1 MSAPRIL
8 PPTPAAVDR
17 AAALLLSGG
26 LVILPT
32 ETVYGLAVRP
42 DAPDALDRLYAAK
55 NRPPAKPITAL
66 AASLDAILPRL
77 PTLPAVARRIAERYW
92 PGPLTLVLPAR
103 EPGRYDGYRVPDH
116 PVALDLLRR
125 LPFAPLVTSANLS
138 GLPPALTA
146 QDAAATLPDV
156 PLVLDDGPS
165 PGAKPSTVL
174 KIDPDGHL
182 TLLREG
188 PIALQEL
195 MALA

>member
-1 MSAPRIL
+1 MPVPRIL
-8 PPTPAAVDR
+8 PPTPDALDR
-17 AAALLLSGG
+17 AAELLLAGG

-42 DAPDALDRLYAAK
+42 DDPDALDRLYAAK

-66 AASLDAILPRL
+66 AASFDAILPRL
-77 PTLPAVARRIAERYW
+77 PVLPDVARRIAERYW

-103 EPGRYDGYRVPDH
+103 EPGGYDGYRVPDH

-138 GLPPALTA
+138 GQPPALTA
-146 QDAAATLPDV
+146 QDAADSLPDG
-156 PLVLDDGPS
+156 PLILDDGPS
-165 PGAKPSTVL
+165 PGARPSTVL
-174 KIDPDGHL
+174 KIAPDGHL

-188 PIALQEL
+188 PIPLQDL
-195 MALA
+195 LALA